1 MIRHDI
7 IKRRFIEGLSVAE
20 LCKRYT
26 LAEWEVEA
34 ALRTALVEKAQA
46 EIDFAAPAPPAADPA
61 QTTIAEVYGEITV

>member
-20 LCKRYT
+20 LCKKYT

-46 EIDFAAPAPPAADPA
+46 EIDFAAPAPA
-61 QTTIAEVYGEITV
+61 QMSIAEKYGEITV